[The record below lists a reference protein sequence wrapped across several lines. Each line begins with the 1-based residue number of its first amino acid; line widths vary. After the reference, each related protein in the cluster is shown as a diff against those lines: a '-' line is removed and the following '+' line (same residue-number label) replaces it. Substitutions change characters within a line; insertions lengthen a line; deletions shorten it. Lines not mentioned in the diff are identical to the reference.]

1 VTRTLVRRGRKIRR
15 VLWIT
20 LWLNLLVASVKLF
33 VGAFTATLSLLADG
47 YHSLLDASGNVIG
60 LFTLRVSHRPP
71 DEHHQYGHRK
81 FEVLAA
87 MAISI
92 LLFAT
97 AFEILLQAW
106 ERLVEG
112 ASPAPSWLALAAAG
126 GTLGVNLFVSRYES
140 RRGRELRSPLLLADA
155 QHTLSDIFATI
166 AVLTAILLI
175 RAGFSW
181 ADPVAAAGIAAVI
194 VAAGWRILT
203 TGVNVVADRRVIDP
217 SAIERVVL
225 GFQGTRGCEKIRT
238 RGFEDAAYLDL
249 IVVLAPD
256 LSLSEAHDLCD
267 RIEEAL
273 RDAHPELV
281 DIVIHPE
288 PEMPRE
294 LPG

>member
-1 VTRTLVRRGRKIRR
+1 
-15 VLWIT
+15 
-20 LWLNLLVASVKLF
+20 
-33 VGAFTATLSLLADG
+33 
-47 YHSLLDASGNVIG
+47 
-60 LFTLRVSHRPP
+60 
-71 DEHHQYGHRK
+71 
-81 FEVLAA
+81 
-87 MAISI
+87 
-92 LLFAT
+92 
-97 AFEILLQAW
+97 
-106 ERLVEG
+106 
-112 ASPAPSWLALAAAG
+112 
-126 GTLGVNLFVSRYES
+126 
-140 RRGRELRSPLLLADA
+140 
-155 QHTLSDIFATI
+155 
-166 AVLTAILLI
+166 
-175 RAGFSW
+175 
-181 ADPVAAAGIAAVI
+181 VAAAGIAAVI